1 MAIELRYTD
10 VMHKTLI
17 VSIFVLL
24 TACVAPTSPATPAVV
39 ALPTGPAQN
48 LTPTKEPSAPTP
60 AAPENFFQADLLPQY
75 QNDLNLVHSPTT
87 YKINMSLDPSLTRI
101 DGKQSVV
108 YTNRASVPLSEIY
121 FRLFPNYP
129 GSGGSASVS
138 GLSVNG
144 AAVNP
149 ELQADNT
156 ALRVPLRQPL
166 APGDRAKIDLD
177 FSVSIPIS
185 NTGHYND
192 FVNAGWIAA
201 LPTVYPLIPAYDEK
215 GWHTEVPPP
224 YGDLV
229 YADSSLYDVTVTA
242 PSASTVI
249 ASGVTTDKS
258 SDGDQTIWHISA
270 APVRD
275 FDLNLSSELQKS
287 SSQINGTTINSWY
300 LPSQVQS
307 GKDVL
312 KFATDSFKVYNLRIG
327 AYPFKELDVVET
339 PTTAGGIEYPGLVT
353 IARQLYGNPDQLSF
367 LEFTVAH
374 EVAHQWFYSLV
385 GNDQVNDPWL
395 DESLVQYMT
404 SMYLEDTYGK
414 EEADITR
421 KQYFNALYDTAKRR
435 NKDAPVGLPV
445 SAYDEEQYA
454 AIVYGKGP
462 LFFGEVR
469 NQLGDQKFFAALQA
483 YFQKRKYQNAT
494 PADLV
499 STFNEVGGQDITPLY
514 EKWIVGK

>member
-1 MAIELRYTD
+1 MAIDLRYTD
-10 VMHKTLI
+10 EMQKAVILFLFLI
-17 VSIFVLL
+17 L
-24 TACVAPTSPATPAVV
+24 TACAGPISPTSQPRELETAPVANLSPTPE
-39 ALPTGPAQN
+39 T
-48 LTPTKEPSAPTP
+48 SAPTP
-60 AAPENFFQADLLPQY
+60 PPPENFFQADLLPQY
-75 QNDLNLVHSPTT
+75 QNDLNSVQDPTI
-87 YKINMSLDPSLTRI
+87 YKIDIRLDPSLTRL

-108 YTNRASVPLSEIY
+108 YTNREQVPLNEIY
-121 FRLFPNYP
+121 FRLFANYP
-129 GSGGSASVS
+129 GSGGSATV
-138 GLSVNG
+138 GDVNVNG
-144 AAVNP
+144 AKVTP
-149 ELQADNT
+149 ELQANDT
-156 ALRVPLRQPL
+156 ALRVPLGQPL
-166 APGDRAKIDLD
+166 APGERANIDLD

-192 FVNAGWIAA
+192 FINAGWITA

-215 GWHTEVPPP
+215 GWHIEVPPP

-249 ASGVTTDKS
+249 ASGVTVDKS
-258 SDGDQTIWHISA
+258 PVGDQTVWHISA

-287 SSQINGTTINSWY
+287 SLQVNGTTINSWY
-300 LPSQVQS
+300 LPKESQA

-312 KFATDSFKVYNLRIG
+312 KFATDSFKVYNQRIG

-353 IARQLYGNPDQLSF
+353 IAREPYTNADQLAF
-367 LEFTVAH
+367 LEITVAH

-395 DESLVQYMT
+395 DESLVQYMM
-404 SMYLEDTYGK
+404 SVYLEDTYGK

-462 LFFGEVR
+462 LFFAEVR

-483 YFQKRKYQNAT
+483 YFQKRKYQIAT
-494 PADLV
+494 PADLID
-499 STFNEVGGQDITPLY
+499 TFNEVSGQDITPLY
-514 EKWIVGK
+514 DKWIEGK